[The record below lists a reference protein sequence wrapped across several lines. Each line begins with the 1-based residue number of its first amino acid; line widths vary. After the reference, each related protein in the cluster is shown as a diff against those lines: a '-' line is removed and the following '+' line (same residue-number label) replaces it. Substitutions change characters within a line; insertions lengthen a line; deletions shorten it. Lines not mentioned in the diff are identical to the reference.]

1 MFTLAT
7 SHERQSDHVPRF
19 TPHTYTDQGMNN
31 MYVVFAYIG
40 YIQKVINKLMILKS
54 LIKNN

>member
-31 MYVVFAYIG
+31 MYVVFAYRLYTELEG
-40 YIQKVINKLMILKS
+40 YKQADDFKIIN
-54 LIKNN
+54 